1 MKANEL
7 KQLLE
12 KCDANKLKNITTLI
26 YKKVPKTTKESLDEE
41 IAALVNNVKIDKH
54 KKENENFNDLVKE
67 AEEFIQNAYDGY
79 YFKPNNVVP
88 KKERSLWRFKVMKYI
103 KAIKT
108 INVQDENY
116 DEANKLLLKIFDVLS
131 YACGYYTFSTYD
143 PFASIEMVQYDF
155 YELLADR
162 LLKKSRDN
170 ETLTILIKLA
180 TSNLVDRNT
189 IHEDMINTLI
199 EHMTS
204 EEELLNLKALTK
216 EIFMNGGFSVEEQ
229 YFSLSDYIKCESDNN
244 LLLLTYRISLT
255 LKDPISELDYF
266 MENYNDRDKEIGLYV
281 ILDSIYYDN
290 CDKDWVDVYD
300 YVTKKYKISAR
311 DSLRSEY
318 RTRKR
323 RIDKQ
328 STNEQ

>member
-12 KCDANKLKNITTLI
+12 KCDANKLKNITALI
-26 YKKVPKTTKESLDEE
+26 YKKVPKKTKESLDEE
-41 IAALVNNVKIDKH
+41 IIALVNNVKIDKH
-54 KKENENFNDLVKE
+54 KKEIEDFNDLVKE

-116 DEANKLLLKIFDVLS
+116 DEANELLLKIFDVLS

-155 YELLADR
+155 YELLAGR

-170 ETLTILIKLA
+170 KTLTILIKLA
-180 TSNLVDRNT
+180 TSNLLDRNSL
-189 IHEDMINTLI
+189 HEDMIHILI
-199 EHMTS
+199 EYMTG
-204 EEELLNLKALTK
+204 EEELLNLKALSK
-216 EIFMNGGFSVEEQ
+216 EIFMNGGFDVEEQ
-229 YFSLSDYIKCESDNN
+229 YISIYDYYKERSNN
-244 LLLLTYRISLT
+244 DLLLLTYRISLA

-266 MENYNDRDKEIGLYV
+266 MENYNDRNKEVGLYV
-281 ILDSIYYDN
+281 VLDSINYDN
-290 CDKDWVDVYD
+290 SDKDWIDIYD

-328 STNEQ
+328 SADEQ